1 MRKVVLFSNIFPFYS
16 KAFWSLLVEKIDNL
30 RIGIQFY
37 DNRGIKLVDIKKTY
51 SKKNQEKFFKV
62 KNILF
67 KNKHLIYQFGVIY
80 RSIFWNIE
88 KGIF

>member
-51 SKKNQEKFFKV
+51 SKKNQEKFLKL
-62 KNILF
+62 KIYSLIINISYINL
-67 KNKHLIYQFGVIY
+67 
-80 RSIFWNIE
+80 E
-88 KGIF
+88 